1 VTCTAKDVIRVQK
14 ISTCLWFDNQGA
26 EAAEFYT
33 SVFDN
38 SRIISATPT
47 TVEFQLEGRDFLALN
62 GGPEFNFTEAVSLVV
77 DCSSQDEVDRYWEAL
92 TADGG
97 EESRCGWLKDKY
109 GLSWQIVPSV
119 LSELLTGPD
128 PEGAQRATEAMLR
141 MRKPDIAELERAYR
155 GSD

>member
-1 VTCTAKDVIRVQK
+1 MQK

-38 SRIISATPT
+38 SRIISATPI

-128 PEGAQRATEAMLR
+128 ADGAQRTTEAMLR
-141 MRKPDIAELERAYR
+141 MRKLDIAELERAYR
-155 GSD
+155 GSE

>member
-1 VTCTAKDVIRVQK
+1 MTCTAKDVIRVQK

-38 SRIISATPT
+38 SRIISATPI

-128 PEGAQRATEAMLR
+128 ADGAQRTTEAMLR
-141 MRKPDIAELERAYR
+141 MRKLDIAELERAYR
-155 GSD
+155 GSE

>member
-1 VTCTAKDVIRVQK
+1 MQK

-38 SRIISATPT
+38 SRIISATPI

-128 PEGAQRATEAMLR
+128 AEGAQRATEAMLR
-141 MRKPDIAELERAYR
+141 MRKLDIAELERAYR
-155 GSD
+155 GSE

>member
-1 VTCTAKDVIRVQK
+1 MTCTAKDVIRVQK

-38 SRIISATPT
+38 SRIISATPI

-128 PEGAQRATEAMLR
+128 AEGAQRATEAMLR
-141 MRKPDIAELERAYR
+141 MRKLDIAELERAYR
-155 GSD
+155 GSE